1 MYRYILRESCSQFD
15 SLPLTSLS
23 TALIDALH
31 GERPVVVALGTKR
44 EAALIAARN
53 AKVAEDLGRMLHEI
67 DGEMH
72 MTVWAGDAAQP
83 TLHVASASR
92 EETVPLKAKLRS
104 EMAQVGGAGGR
115 KGRLASLAKSN
126 AKAVS
131 TPKKPRSVL
140 HFFCLLFFFIS
151 FVLLSFVDSPSL
163 LFARAGR
170 TRATTLRGRS
180 TIPPPGRRGRR
191 RSKRAACSP
200 SRPGRGATRPAR
212 CALSCERSFRSG
224 RKSQRWTRRW
234 RCGER

>member
-1 MYRYILRESCSQFD
+1 M
-15 SLPLTSLS
+15 S

-140 HFFCLLFFFIS
+140 HFF
-151 FVLLSFVDSPSL
+151 
-163 LFARAGR
+163 LFA
-170 TRATTLRGRS
+170 LLLHFV
-180 TIPPPGRRGRR
+180 
-191 RSKRAACSP
+191 CS
-200 SRPGRGATRPAR
+200 
-212 CALSCERSFRSG
+212 SFF
-224 RKSQRWTRRW
+224 
-234 RCGER
+234 C